1 MWRGSRCCIRR
12 MRRRARGRGLLWC
25 LWTDGRGM
33 VIGRVGLALVIRI
46 FKVAKILE
54 ISDSDVKELRLE
66 I

>member
-1 MWRGSRCCIRR
+1 
-12 MRRRARGRGLLWC
+12 
-25 LWTDGRGM
+25 M